1 MGATVVVDF
10 MCARICDDMQV
21 KVHKDVLRSMIEQD
35 DLYRVLGDFSVEIM
49 GVATDTGAFIL
60 KFHDKDK
67 AHAKTIC
74 DGEVVE
80 VTPPDMLNLDLQN
93 RFQDLKNRLRKGGPY
108 QAESSN
114 PNWTREENKPVVTIY
129 GYSDDTVIIENSD
142 YNDGDIDCFNKD
154 VRMWFT
160 DGTIVRIGYCKPK
173 LGVWYIV
180 REHVGTAEQT
190 LLVCE
195 DEDADPYSDVFCI
208 NAEIERHEVLGG
220 NFGEINITEQ

>member
-1 MGATVVVDF
+1 MVDF
-10 MCARICDDMQV
+10 MCARICDNLQLEL
-21 KVHKDVLRSMIEQD
+21 HKDVLRSIIDQNEF
-35 DLYRVLGDFSVEIM
+35 YRVLGNFSVEIM
-49 GVATDTGAFIL
+49 GVAPDTGAFIL

-67 AHAKTIC
+67 QHAKTVY
-74 DGEVVE
+74 DSEVEE
-80 VTPPDMLNLDLQN
+80 VTPMDMLNLDLKN
-93 RFQDLKNRLRKGGPY
+93 RFWDLKNRIQKGNSNKS
-108 QAESSN
+108 ESSN
-114 PNWTREENKPVVTIY
+114 PNWIREGNKPVVTIY
-129 GYSDDTVIIENSD
+129 GYSDDTVEIENSN
-142 YNDGDIDCFNKD
+142 YNDGSIDCFDKD
-154 VRMWFT
+154 VRLWFS
-160 DGTIVRIGYCKPK
+160 DGTIIRIGYCKQN

>member
-129 GYSDDTVIIENSD
+129 GYSDDLPRFRWV
-142 YNDGDIDCFNKD
+142 
-154 VRMWFT
+154 
-160 DGTIVRIGYCKPK
+160 
-173 LGVWYIV
+173 
-180 REHVGTAEQT
+180 
-190 LLVCE
+190 VCE
-195 DEDADPYSDVFCI
+195 GRCAV
-208 NAEIERHEVLGG
+208 RL
-220 NFGEINITEQ
+220 

>member
-1 MGATVVVDF
+1 MVDF
-10 MCARICDDMQV
+10 MCARICDDMQLEL
-21 KVHKDVLRSMIEQD
+21 HKDVLRAIIEQD
-35 DLYRVLGDFSVEIM
+35 EFYRVLGNFSVEIM
-49 GVATDTGAFIL
+49 GVAPDTGAFIL

-67 AHAKTIC
+67 QHAKTVC

-80 VTPPDMLNLDLQN
+80 VTPADMINHDLQN
-93 RFQDLKNRLRKGGPY
+93 RFWNDGPY
-108 QAESSN
+108 QVESSN
-114 PNWTREENKPVVTIY
+114 PNWTREGNKPVVTIY
-129 GYSDDTVIIENSD
+129 GYSDDTVEIENSN
-142 YNDGDIDCFNKD
+142 YNEGSIDCFDKD
-154 VRMWFT
+154 VRIWFS
-160 DGTIVRIGYCKPK
+160 DGTIIRIGYCKPN

>member
-1 MGATVVVDF
+1 MEDF
-10 MCARICDDMQV
+10 MCARIFDNLQLEL
-21 KVHKDVLRSMIEQD
+21 HKDVLRSIIDQD
-35 DLYRVLGDFSVEIM
+35 EFYRVLGNFSVEIM
-49 GVATDTGAFIL
+49 GVAPDTGAFIL

-67 AHAKTIC
+67 RHAKTVY
-74 DGEVVE
+74 DSEAEE
-80 VTPPDMLNLDLQN
+80 VTPADMLNLDLQN
-93 RFQDLKNRLRKGGPY
+93 RFGKDGQY
-108 QAESSN
+108 EVEASN
-114 PNWTREENKPVVTIY
+114 PNWTREGNKTVTTIY
-129 GYSDDTVIIENSD
+129 GYSDDTIILENSR
-142 YNDGDIDCFNKD
+142 YNDGSIDCFDKD
-154 VRMWFT
+154 VRIWFT
-160 DGTIVRIGYCKPK
+160 DGTIIRIGYNKPG